1 MKKEMKKG
9 KKGQRDS
16 NDFDSAVTPSHI
28 IYIVYILYTH
38 IITYTNKKDKATL
51 WKAQWRH
58 SFPVRPLC
66 LIVRI
71 DAAIISCIAHHCPV
85 QCPGH

>member
-1 MKKEMKKG
+1 MLIIKTYYYIHQSKR
-9 KKGQRDS
+9 QSDS
-16 NDFDSAVTPSHI
+16 DDYV
-28 IYIVYILYTH
+28 
-38 IITYTNKKDKATL
+38 

-58 SFPVRPLC
+58 SSPVRPLC